1 MVRYESMQD
10 KHKFSE
16 AEFAD
21 YVWKQKEEFA
31 IYWNEKY
38 KEKILTDVELC
49 LALIDCVSNF
59 IFIDVDEID
68 LELDHV
74 YKRFIS
80 SSLSQMQI
88 FFEKLNFFICDEYME
103 KFIRIKNYVAEFLK
117 EIIDVIDKN
126 HSSFSCVGLMV
137 QIYKKSSEI
146 KDKGLIDD
154 LISSQ
159 DKFLEN
165 HLCDICFILFLASI
179 KNYDE
184 LFDVYTNLLESHKF
198 DLYEIDSDILPDNV
212 KKNIYDEI
220 NRVNNQ
226 KIANKRWS
234 DANKQRP
241 MLKERYLKTMR
252 DKKLHTITQ
261 ATEYI
266 FQYENPE
273 NKTYRWIYEQLSK
286 AIKGDFT

>member
-88 FFEKLNFFICDEYME
+88 FFEKLNFF
-103 KFIRIKNYVAEFLK
+103 
-117 EIIDVIDKN
+117 
-126 HSSFSCVGLMV
+126 
-137 QIYKKSSEI
+137 
-146 KDKGLIDD
+146 
-154 LISSQ
+154 
-159 DKFLEN
+159 
-165 HLCDICFILFLASI
+165 
-179 KNYDE
+179 
-184 LFDVYTNLLESHKF
+184 
-198 DLYEIDSDILPDNV
+198 
-212 KKNIYDEI
+212 
-220 NRVNNQ
+220 
-226 KIANKRWS
+226 
-234 DANKQRP
+234 
-241 MLKERYLKTMR
+241 YL
-252 DKKLHTITQ
+252 
-261 ATEYI
+261 
-266 FQYENPE
+266 
-273 NKTYRWIYEQLSK
+273 
-286 AIKGDFT
+286 